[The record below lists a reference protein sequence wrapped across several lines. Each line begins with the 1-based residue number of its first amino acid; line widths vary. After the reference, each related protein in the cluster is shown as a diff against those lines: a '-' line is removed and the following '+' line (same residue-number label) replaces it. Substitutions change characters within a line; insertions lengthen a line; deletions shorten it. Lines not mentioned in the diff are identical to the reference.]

1 MHVDARSNKVTII
14 AEAGVNHNG
23 SVKHAEW
30 LIDVA
35 AEMGADAVKF
45 QTFHTDDVLIK
56 DVPKVK
62 YQITNTNNNE
72 SQYDMIKALELSQAE
87 FAYLNAHCRKRN
99 ITFLSTPFDLR
110 SLDFLVNQLEMSRIK
125 IASNEITNGPLLLAA
140 AMTGKPILLSTGMSN
155 LTDIEKALSVI
166 AFGYVY
172 PSGEASERAFQHAY
186 QSEQGKACLKE
197 KVTLLHCTSE
207 YPATHA
213 SLNLRAIQTLAT
225 MFGLSVGYSDHSLG
239 IDVPLV
245 AIGLGARVIE
255 KHFTL
260 SKTMQGP
267 DHVASLDP
275 TELGK
280 LVKAIRHME
289 DALGDGIKQPMPCEM
304 ETLKI
309 MRRSLISNANIQIG
323 DAFSCGN
330 MVAKQ
335 PGTGISPMNYWDYL
349 GRKANRSYEKDEMIS

>member
-1 MHVDARSNKVTII
+1 MNIDARSNKIIII

-23 SVKHAEW
+23 SVKNAEL

-45 QTFHTDDVLIK
+45 QTFNTDDVLIK
-56 DVPKVK
+56 GVPKVK
-62 YQITNTNNNE
+62 YQIMNTNNNE

-87 FAYLNAHCRKRN
+87 FSYLNAHCLKRKV
-99 ITFLSTPFDLR
+99 TFLSTPFDLN
-110 SLDFLVNQLEMSRIK
+110 SLNFLVNQLEMSQIK

-166 AFGYVY
+166 AFGYLHPMRAV
-172 PSGEASERAFQHAY
+172 SGLAFQDAY

-213 SLNLRAIQTLAT
+213 SLNLRAIQTLST
-225 MFGLSVGYSDHSLG
+225 IFGLRVGYSDHSLG
-239 IDVPLV
+239 IEVPLV

-280 LVKAIRHME
+280 MVKVIRQME
-289 DALGDGIKQPMPCEM
+289 DALGDGIKQPTPCEM
-304 ETLKI
+304 ETLKL
-309 MRRSLISNANIQIG
+309 MRRSLVSNANIQIG
-323 DAFSCGN
+323 DVFNCDN

-335 PGTGISPMNYWDYL
+335 PGTGICPMNYWDYL
-349 GRKANRSYEKDEMIS
+349 GRKATCSYEKDEMIS